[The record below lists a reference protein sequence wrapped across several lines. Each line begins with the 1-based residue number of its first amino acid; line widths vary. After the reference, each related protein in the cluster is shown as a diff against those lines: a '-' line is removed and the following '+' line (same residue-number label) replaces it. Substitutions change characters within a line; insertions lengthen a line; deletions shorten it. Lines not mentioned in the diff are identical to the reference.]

1 MCGHKGTYA
10 DDCIVDRITEQKC
23 YIVATCDREL
33 KRRIRKQPGV
43 PILYIK
49 QHQFTVER
57 MPDADDYWTSAALST
72 ANTGTPRTSTISC
85 EHELNCSWTCACRLR
100 DSVPKNN

>member
-1 MCGHKGTYA
+1 LQ
-10 DDCIVDRITEQKC
+10 QKC

-57 MPDADDYWTSAALST
+57 MPDAYGGMYFSSLVSAVAIGAQLTGALLFDSTQYLINVFSYKKKKTSKQSTYLS
-72 ANTGTPRTSTISC
+72 I
-85 EHELNCSWTCACRLR
+85 
-100 DSVPKNN
+100 